1 MMEVSKT
8 DGYVLLAFG
17 FALWALSSYVSRV
30 LKRTEKIVVGDL
42 ETFVEVSGYP
52 FLGDIM
58 FKGGTMLVIVGILII
73 FEVLLAH
80 NKR

>member
-1 MMEVSKT
+1 MKLVKE
-8 DGYVLLAFG
+8 DGYVLLAVG
-17 FALWALSSYVSRV
+17 FALWALGSYVAFE
-30 LKRTEKIVVGDL
+30 LKRTEEILVGDL
-42 ETFVEVSGYP
+42 VTFVELSGYP

-58 FKGGTMLVIVGILII
+58 FKGGTMLVIVGMLII